1 MQTLLVRLKPHD
13 PRRGYVLR
21 RYTYRGIKFH
31 DERGW
36 YRVEKAVADYLRQIR
51 QVAGDE
57 HSPPAFDVCTD
68 DEAKAVDAREKEGAV
83 PRAAATDDIKL
94 SAARSDQPAAPAAR
108 TEGAVTTEDL
118 PEAATASAPASKP
131 TGRKGRK

>member
-1 MQTLLVRLKPHD
+1 MPTMLVRLKPHD

-31 DERGW
+31 EERGW
-36 YRVEKAVADYLRQIR
+36 YRVEKSVADYLRQIR

-68 DEAKAVDAREKEGAV
+68 DEAKAVDVRDKEGAV
-83 PRAAATDDIKL
+83 PRAAATDDIKV
-94 SAARSDQPAAPAAR
+94 SPARA
-108 TEGAVTTEDL
+108 EGAVTTADL
-118 PEAATASAPASKP
+118 PDAATAYGDEPKGS
-131 TGRKGRK
+131 GRKSRRG